1 MLNCSLLAYGF
12 KNSLITRCIFFRIYF
27 EGKMKIPNFER
38 FGFLE
43 DCQGIILFLIK
54 CKFEFK

>member
-43 DCQGIILFLIK
+43 DCQGIILF
-54 CKFEFK
+54 